1 MRLLCLGG
9 SAWAAGALAGKQF
22 VSRPPSGENAQLRQL
37 PEWEEGIFL
46 PHRPCKAL
54 GKKKHWVRMSQ
65 NFLGDLM
72 NRKDIVSRMQKRLAL
87 CLLVVFTMTVAAST
101 QTLTPAERDKAIVE
115 LEGSR
120 QAFLDATKGLSP
132 AQWNFKAG
140 PDRWSIAECAEH
152 IALSEDFI
160 FGVVTNQVMK
170 SPLTPEKRDAVKGKD
185 DVLVKMLQDRSHK
198 ATAPEP
204 IDPTKR
210 PMPAAN
216 SVKQFLA
223 SRAHTIEYVKT
234 TQDDLRDHFA
244 DHPVPAI
251 GTLDAYQWVL
261 LISGHSRRH
270 TLQILEVKADP
281 NFPKN

>member
-1 MRLLCLGG
+1 MDRFSANNIARSKG
-9 SAWAAGALAGKQF
+9 SGM
-22 VSRPPSGENAQLRQL
+22 
-37 PEWEEGIFL
+37 
-46 PHRPCKAL
+46 KA
-54 GKKKHWVRMSQ
+54 
-65 NFLGDLM
+65 
-72 NRKDIVSRMQKRLAL
+72 RLAL
-87 CLLVVFTMTVAAST
+87 FLLAIFAGTMAA
-101 QTLTPAERDKAIVE
+101 QTLTPSDREKGIAE

-120 QAFLDATKGLSP
+120 QMFLDATKGLSP

-170 SPLTPEKRDAVKGKD
+170 SPLAPQKRDAVKGKD
-185 DVLVKMLQDRSHK
+185 ELIVKMLQDRSHK

-204 IDPTKR
+204 IDPVKR
-210 PMPAAN
+210 PMAAED

-223 SRAHTIEYVKT
+223 SRARTIEFLKT

-251 GTLDAYQWVL
+251 GTLDGYQWIL
-261 LISGHSRRH
+261 FISGHERRH

>member
-1 MRLLCLGG
+1 MTK
-9 SAWAAGALAGKQF
+9 W
-22 VSRPPSGENAQLRQL
+22 
-37 PEWEEGIFL
+37 
-46 PHRPCKAL
+46 
-54 GKKKHWVRMSQ
+54 
-65 NFLGDLM
+65 
-72 NRKDIVSRMQKRLAL
+72 LAL
-87 CLLVVFTMTVAAST
+87 FLMAILTVTVADSG
-101 QTLTPAERDKAIVE
+101 QTLTKADRDKAVAE

-120 QAFLDATKGLSP
+120 QMFLDATKGLSP

-140 PDRWSIAECAEH
+140 PDRWSIAECADH

-160 FGVVTNQVMK
+160 FGVVTKQVMNT
-170 SPLTPEKRDAVKGKD
+170 PVTPEKRGAVKGKD
-185 DVLVKMLQDRSHK
+185 EVIVKILQDRSHK

-204 IDPTKR
+204 IDPKKR
-210 PMPAAN
+210 PMSPEE

-223 SRAHTIEYVKT
+223 SRTRTIEYIKT

-251 GTLDAYQWVL
+251 GTLDAYQWIM
-261 LISGHSRRH
+261 LISGHERRH

>member
-1 MRLLCLGG
+1 MKKWLVPFLI
-9 SAWAAGALAGKQF
+9 AIVTVTMAAF
-22 VSRPPSGENAQLRQL
+22 VE
-37 PEWEEGIFL
+37 
-46 PHRPCKAL
+46 
-54 GKKKHWVRMSQ
+54 
-65 NFLGDLM
+65 
-72 NRKDIVSRMQKRLAL
+72 
-87 CLLVVFTMTVAAST
+87 
-101 QTLTPAERDKAIVE
+101 TLTQPDRDKAVAE

-170 SPLTPEKRDAVKGKD
+170 TPLAPEKRDAVKGKD
-185 DVLVKMLQDRSHK
+185 EAIVKILQDRSHK

-204 IDPTKR
+204 IDPRKR
-210 PMPAAN
+210 PMSPED

-223 SRAHTIEYVKT
+223 SRSRTIEYMKT

-251 GTLDAYQWVL
+251 GTLDAYQWIM
-261 LISGHSRRH
+261 LISGHARRH

>member
-1 MRLLCLGG
+1 
-9 SAWAAGALAGKQF
+9 
-22 VSRPPSGENAQLRQL
+22 
-37 PEWEEGIFL
+37 
-46 PHRPCKAL
+46 
-54 GKKKHWVRMSQ
+54 
-65 NFLGDLM
+65 M
-72 NRKDIVSRMQKRLAL
+72 NRIPGNEIIRSKKTRMKLLAL
-87 CLLVVFTMTVAAST
+87 FLVAIVTVAMVASA
-101 QTLTPAERDKAIVE
+101 QTLTQADRSKAVAE

-140 PDRWSIAECAEH
+140 PDRWSIAECADH

-170 SPLTPEKRDAVKGKD
+170 SPAAPEKREAVKGKD
-185 DVLVKMLQDRSHK
+185 EAIVKILQDRSHK

-204 IDPTKR
+204 IDPKKR
-210 PMPAAN
+210 PMSPEE

-223 SRAHTIEYVKT
+223 SRTRTIDYMKT
-234 TQDDLRDHFA
+234 TQDDLRDHFF

-251 GTLDAYQWVL
+251 GTLDAYQWIM
-261 LISGHSRRH
+261 LISGHARRH

-281 NFPKN
+281 NFPKK